1 MGIEDDI
8 QQAHFRND
16 SQKAMINLIYS
27 YNWVNETM
35 SKVFF
40 SKDITAQ
47 QFNIL
52 RILRGAKKP
61 LSTLQ
66 IRHRMLDRM
75 SDTSR
80 IVDRLLKKELVT
92 KTVCDTDKRLV
103 DISISE
109 AGMLLLANMD
119 EEIIALEDSF
129 TQLDEGELKQLNFLL
144 DKLRERHG

>member
-1 MGIEDDI
+1 MGIVDDI
-8 QQAHFRND
+8 QQTQFRNE

-35 SKVFF
+35 SRVFF

-92 KTVCDTDKRLV
+92 KNVCDTDKRLV
-103 DISISE
+103 DISISKS
-109 AGMLLLANMD
+109 GMQLLENMD
-119 EEIIALEDSF
+119 EEIIALENNF
-129 TQLDEGELKQLNFLL
+129 TQLNEGELKQLNFLL
-144 DKLRERHG
+144 DKLREKNV